1 MRITDVFHTPDGKT
15 LIACTGVPLGLQCSQ
30 ILVANETYSV
40 TRIET
45 DEACFSP
52 GVIRCL
58 MEVDAETV
66 PVGEFEVGE
75 FEVVE

>member
-1 MRITDVFHTPDGKT
+1 MTITDVFHTPDGKT
-15 LIACTGVPLGLQCSQ
+15 LIACTGASLGLQCSR
-30 ILVANETYSV
+30 ILLDGREY
-40 TRIET
+40 RIKKCET

-66 PVGEFEVGE
+66 PVGEFEVLE
-75 FEVVE
+75 

>member
-15 LIACTGVPLGLQCSQ
+15 LITCSGATLGLQCRA
-30 ILVANETYSV
+30 IRVANETYSV

-66 PVGEFEVGE
+66 PVGEFEV
-75 FEVVE
+75 VE